1 MKRLFGLLVV
11 SVALLAACGGGE
23 TAPDAET
30 PPPALPNS
38 APDLTVL
45 PPEPPEAD
53 RIGATMLSCGGEQFR
68 VAFTDAGAT
77 QVNDDGSNTDLPL
90 LPAGPDTEPG
100 VSVTATGGS
109 ASRRRAAAT
118 HPRKSASPAAAWRG
132 WTAPSH
138 RTEVGEIA
146 DPHLSSP

>member
-100 VSVTATGGS
+100 VSVYSDGRISFAKKGGGDTPTEIRF
-109 ASRRRAAAT
+109 ARGRM
-118 HPRKSASPAAAWRG
+118 AWVDC
-132 WTAPSH
+132 A
-138 RTEVGEIA
+138 IA
-146 DPHLSSP
+146 QN